1 MLFLLV
7 VLLFV
12 LLVILLVILLVV
24 LLVILL
30 IVLLVILLIV
40 LLLIVF
46 AHYYHFLSD
55 LVLPLF
61 QEIYNR
67 PKLFYQLIFIICILI
82 LK

>member
-12 LLVILLVILLVV
+12 LLVILLVILLV
-24 LLVILL
+24 
-30 IVLLVILLIV
+30 VLLVILLIV

>member
-12 LLVILLVILLVV
+12 LLVILLVILLV
-24 LLVILL
+24 
-30 IVLLVILLIV
+30 VLLVILLIV

-61 QEIYNR
+61 QEIYKR

>member
-12 LLVILLVILLVV
+12 LLVILLVV
-24 LLVILL
+24 LLV
-30 IVLLVILLIV
+30 VLLVILLIV